1 MTAGSRRL
9 TTADDRPQTADDR
22 SSSTGHRSPITDHLP
37 SSTPRV
43 RGGRRPL
50 ARSLL
55 ACTFAAV
62 FALSLAVGSAWAAG
76 GPPPRHR
83 VQPGE
88 TLTSIAEQL
97 GSTVPA
103 IVAANRLANP
113 DQIAAG
119 QILVVPPA
127 YAPLLSIVVGPQ
139 DTLSGIARRYQSNA
153 EDLAA
158 LNGMARRERLEPG
171 QDLLVPAPAGKPSP
185 ALPPGPVVSIITTP
199 RVPIQGQT
207 VSIRIFVDST
217 QPISLSLAFQDQ
229 AVPLRQT
236 STGSLWGL
244 AAIHAL
250 TEPGVLPLELRWQSV
265 SDPALQTI
273 RWPIQVADG
282 DYPSFNIE
290 LPPEKGDLLDPLLVR
305 AENEKVAAIWGQPET
320 EPAWRGR
327 FRRPIA
333 EEFLT
338 SAPFGQRRSYNSGPM
353 NSFHAGQDFS
363 ALEGTPVYAPA
374 AGLVVLA
381 EPLVVRG
388 NAVIVDHGAGLYSGY
403 WHLVDLA
410 VTPGQ
415 PVQPG
420 DLLGHVG
427 TTGLST
433 GNHLHWELRLHGIAV
448 APLQWLSTWF
458 PVPVGAE

>member
-1 MTAGSRRL
+1 MTFDSRR
-9 TTADDRPQTADDR
+9 QTADRRRKTADNRPLTTDR
-22 SSSTGHRSPITDHLP
+22 HPPVIFRRPP
-37 SSTPRV
+37 PAPRL
-43 RGGRRPL
+43 RGGRRQL
-50 ARSLL
+50 SRALL

-62 FALSLAVGSAWAAG
+62 FLLSLAVGSAWAAG
-76 GPPPRHR
+76 GSPPRHR

-88 TLTSIAEQL
+88 TLTSIAEQF

-113 DQIAAG
+113 DQIAAD
-119 QILVVPPA
+119 QILVVPPV

-139 DTLSGIARRYQSNA
+139 DTLSGIARRYHSNA

-158 LNGMARRERLEPG
+158 LNGIALRERLEPG

-185 ALPPGPVVSIITTP
+185 ALPPGPIVSIITKP

-250 TEPGVLPLELRWQSV
+250 TEPGVLPLELRWQSS

-282 DYPSFNIE
+282 GYPSFNIE
-290 LPPEKGDLLDPLLVR
+290 LPPEKGELLDPELVR

-320 EPAWRGR
+320 KPAWRGR

-338 SAPFGQRRSYNSGPM
+338 SAPFGQRRSYNGGPM

-363 ALEGTPVYAPA
+363 ALEGTPVNAPA

-388 NAVIVDHGAGLYSGY
+388 NAVIIDHGGGLYSGY

>member
-1 MTAGSRRL
+1 M
-9 TTADDRPQTADDR
+9 
-22 SSSTGHRSPITDHLP
+22 
-37 SSTPRV
+37 
-43 RGGRRPL
+43 
-50 ARSLL
+50 
-55 ACTFAAV
+55 
-62 FALSLAVGSAWAAG
+62 
-76 GPPPRHR
+76 
-83 VQPGE
+83 QPGE

-113 DQIAAG
+113 DQISAG

-139 DTLSGIARRYQSNA
+139 DTLSSIARRYHSRP
-153 EDLAA
+153 EEVAA
-158 LNGMARRERLEPG
+158 LNEIGIRERLEPG

-185 ALPPGPVVSIITTP
+185 ALPPGPIVSIITTP
-199 RVPIQGQT
+199 RVPAQGQT
-207 VSIRIFVDST
+207 VSIRIFVDSS
-217 QPISLSLAFQDQ
+217 QPISLSLALQDQ
-229 AVPLRQT
+229 AVPLRRT
-236 STGSLWGL
+236 SSGSLWGL
-244 AAIHAL
+244 AAIYAFA
-250 TEPGVLPLELRWQSV
+250 EPGVLPLEIRWQSP
-265 SDPALQTI
+265 STPATQTI
-273 RWPIQVADG
+273 RWPIQVVDG
-282 DYPSFNIE
+282 GYPSFAIE
-290 LPPEKGDLLDPLLVR
+290 LPPEKGDLLDPELVR

-320 EPAWRGR
+320 EPAWRGK

-338 SAPFGQRRSYNSGPM
+338 SAPFGQRRSYNGGPM

-374 AGLVVLA
+374 KGLVVLA

-388 NAVIVDHGAGLYSGY
+388 NAVIIDHGGGLYSGY

-448 APLQWLSTWF
+448 APLQWVSTWF
-458 PVPVGAE
+458 PGPVGAQ

>member
-1 MTAGSRRL
+1 MQGVW
-9 TTADDRPQTADDR
+9 
-22 SSSTGHRSPITDHLP
+22 
-37 SSTPRV
+37 PRKV
-43 RGGRRPL
+43 GKT
-50 ARSLL
+50 LL
-55 ACTFAAV
+55 AVTFGVV
-62 FALSLAVGSAWAAG
+62 FSLALAVGSVWAAG

-88 TLTSIAEQL
+88 TVTSIAEQL

-113 DQIAAG
+113 DQISAG

-139 DTLSGIARRYQSNA
+139 DTLSGIARRYHLRA

-158 LNGMARRERLEPG
+158 LNGIALRERLESG
-171 QDLLVPAPAGKPSP
+171 QDLLVPADAGTPSP

-199 RVPIQGQT
+199 RVPVQGQT
-207 VSIRIFVDST
+207 VSIRILVDSS
-217 QPISLSLAFQDQ
+217 QPISLSLALQDQ
-229 AVPLRQT
+229 AVPLRRT
-236 STGSLWGL
+236 GSGSLWGL
-244 AAIHAL
+244 AAVYAF
-250 TEPGVLPLELRWQSV
+250 TEPGVLPLELRWQSP
-265 SDPALQTI
+265 SDPAIQII

-282 DYPSFNIE
+282 GYPSFDIE
-290 LPPEKGDLLDPLLVR
+290 LPPEKGDLLDPQLVR

-320 EPAWRGR
+320 DPAWRGE

-333 EEFLT
+333 KEFLT
-338 SAPFGQRRSYNSGPM
+338 SAPFGQRRSYNGGPM

-374 AGLVVLA
+374 AGTVVLA

-388 NAVIVDHGAGLYSGY
+388 NAVIIDHGAGLYSGY

-448 APLQWLSTWF
+448 APLQWVSTWF